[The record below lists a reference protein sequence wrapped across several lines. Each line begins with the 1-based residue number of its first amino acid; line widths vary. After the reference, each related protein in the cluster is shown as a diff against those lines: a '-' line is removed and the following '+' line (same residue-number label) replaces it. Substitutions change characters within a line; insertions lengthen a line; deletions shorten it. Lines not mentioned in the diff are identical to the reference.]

1 MQSSRLVLFDIDGTL
16 LHSAGCGHAATR
28 LAVADVFGT
37 PGLIDEVN
45 FAGKTDW
52 QILLEALQPAGITP
66 GHIRDNL
73 SRYNRI
79 VSETIRTIISDFP
92 VKPCPGAPEVIARLR
107 HRSDVLLGLVTG
119 NMEGIAS
126 IKLHA
131 AGYDPSDFKIGAFGS
146 EGWKRAMLPPIAVER
161 AQVLS
166 GTHFA
171 GKQIVIIGDTPE
183 DITCAGS
190 VNGRAIAVATGPFK
204 PDQLRLHHP
213 DFLFDSMA
221 NVEDVLTAIF
231 DDFNGSGSLAP

>member
-28 LAVADVFGT
+28 LAVAEVFGT
-37 PGLIDEVN
+37 PGLIDEIH

-52 QILLEALQPAGITP
+52 QILLEALQPVGITP
-66 GHIRDNL
+66 DHVRDSL
-73 SRYNRI
+73 SRYNHV
-79 VSETIRTIISDFP
+79 VSETIRAIIGDFP
-92 VKPCPGAPEVIARLR
+92 VKPCPGAPDAVARLR

-131 AGYDPSDFKIGAFGS
+131 AGYDASDFKIGAFGS

-161 AQVLS
+161 AQALS
-166 GTHFA
+166 GRHFK

-183 DITCAGS
+183 DVACAGS
-190 VNGRAIAVATGPFK
+190 VDGRSIAVATGPFK
-204 PDQLRLHHP
+204 PDQLRTHHP
-213 DFLFDSMA
+213 DFVFELLARTD
-221 NVEDVLTAIF
+221 DVLTAIF
-231 DDFNGSGSLAP
+231 ADLNGSGSLAP